1 MLHYLLI
8 VSLDRWNGSSN
19 TLNNLSNET
28 CVPNKTEDVKI
39 KVFNMVTIVINQF
52 NATVD
57 ENLIVKNIIQ
67 NKNGIH
73 AFFRSNTFISNAR
86 LNSAKH

>member
-19 TLNNLSNET
+19 TLNNLCNET

-39 KVFNMVTIVINQF
+39 KVFNMVTRVINQ
-52 NATVD
+52 
-57 ENLIVKNIIQ
+57 
-67 NKNGIH
+67 
-73 AFFRSNTFISNAR
+73 
-86 LNSAKH
+86 KHW